1 MVEERVGI
9 GEVLDLS
16 ENGDLVLELVV
27 EVVDGLL
34 GALLNLLEGFA
45 NLLDSKLLL
54 VDVLFLS
61 SGYFF

>member
-27 EVVDGLL
+27 DVVDGLL